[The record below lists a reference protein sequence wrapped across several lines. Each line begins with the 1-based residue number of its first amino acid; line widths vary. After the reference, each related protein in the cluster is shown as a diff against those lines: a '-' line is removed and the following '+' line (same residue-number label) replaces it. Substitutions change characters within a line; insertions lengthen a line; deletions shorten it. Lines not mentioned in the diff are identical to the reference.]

1 MPEIIARRELIAVS
15 SSGKRFPVT
24 IELGKPISTSG
35 RNENWE
41 CHLSITPP
49 LMHRPMNVRGYDAL
63 QALCLATSLPYFLLL
78 EFFGYAGHLPS
89 RRYTLDFVLDD
100 PFLELGRKGSR

>member
-63 QALCLATSLPYFLLL
+63 QALCLAVSLAYFHLR
-78 EFFGYAGHLPS
+78 EFLGSGGRLTYRDSGE
-89 RRYTLDFVLDD
+89 DFVLDD